1 MNTQEEMT
9 IHMLADMMRAAKE
22 AGVEL
27 TENTEKIA
35 RARVRMG
42 LPITVCPCASSD
54 TDRGC
59 ISPKCLKEINE
70 VNTCHCNCY
79 CKKGVNNVK
88 LNKGSS
94 AL

>member
-9 IHMLADMMRAAKE
+9 IHMLADMMRAAND
-22 AGVEL
+22 AGVDL

-42 LPITVCPCASSD
+42 IPITVCPCGTED

-59 ISPKCLKEINE
+59 ISPKCLKEINDK
-70 VNTCHCNCY
+70 NICHCC
-79 CKKGVNNVK
+79 CFVKKGSKDVEF
-88 LNKGSS
+88 NKGSS

>member
-70 VNTCHCNCY
+70 ANICHCSAFRR
-79 CKKGVNNVK
+79 KDVK
-88 LNKGSS
+88 SS
-94 AL
+94 DSV